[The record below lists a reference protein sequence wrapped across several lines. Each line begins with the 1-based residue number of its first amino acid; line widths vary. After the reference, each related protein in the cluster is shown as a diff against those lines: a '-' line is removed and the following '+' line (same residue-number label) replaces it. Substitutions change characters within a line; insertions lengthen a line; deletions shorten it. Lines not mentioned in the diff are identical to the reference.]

1 MVILMKKNENIVNLE
16 VVPENIDLL
25 VDSLFEQFDS
35 KNLGVFISLLSNKY
49 INEHKISKD
58 EFMKSLSNSID
69 KLNNN

>member
-1 MVILMKKNENIVNLE
+1 MKKNENIVNLE
-16 VVPENIDLL
+16 VVSENIDLL